1 MTTPGRL
8 PGAGTRPEGAAS
20 GAASGNA
27 IIIALLV
34 LMVLTSAGVAYVA
47 VTKSEKQISGNS
59 QSSTQALYAAESG
72 ITEGIRRMA
81 FPADSAV
88 YIGPPG
94 AAVAGWGRYIV
105 LYSGA
110 SALDPDG
117 PALEHDGMDN
127 NEDGQIDEAG
137 ERYPEVL
144 TKQTVSA
151 SALRYPFVRVEYKT
165 DAGQLV
171 RFGDADH
178 DPSTPPVENM
188 VTGPAVVRLTAS
200 GRRGTAAKTI
210 EVEAVRFPIVD
221 VESAVW
227 AGKHLKFNGNA
238 FLVDGHDHYATAP
251 YDTMPGI
258 SAVSGVLTQG
268 PTSDVNIGGFQLD
281 NLMGAGGGG
290 SMAHSS
296 FTYDFNQLWAKL
308 SSMAD
313 YSFTG
318 DQTFGSSAPDYGS
331 LANPKVTAV
340 NGNLTCG
347 GNWSG
352 GGILVVNGSLSMSG
366 QSSFGGIVIV
376 TGDVKLA
383 GGGASEMPH
392 VLGGLIYQG
401 TLVDNSSINGG
412 ANVFYSSQ
420 AVNRALS
427 VGPYTLA
434 WWREK

>member
-8 PGAGTRPEGAAS
+8 PGAGTRPEAAT

-27 IIIALLV
+27 MIVALLV
-34 LMVLTSAGVAYVA
+34 LMVLTAAGVAYVA
-47 VTKSEKQISGNS
+47 VTKSEKQISGNA
-59 QSSTQALYAAESG
+59 QSATQALYAAESG
-72 ITEGIRRMA
+72 VTEGLRRMA

-94 AAVAGWGRYIV
+94 AAVPGWGRYIV

-127 NEDGQIDEAG
+127 NEDGQIDESG

-151 SALRYPFVRVEYKT
+151 STLRYPFVRVEYKT
-165 DAGQLV
+165 EGGQLA

-178 DPSTPPVENM
+178 DPATPPVENM
-188 VTGPAVVRLTAS
+188 VTGPAVLRLTAA
-200 GRRGTAAKTI
+200 GERGTAAKTL
-210 EVEAVRFPIVD
+210 EVEAVRFPLVD

-227 AGKHLKFNGNA
+227 VGGHLKFNGNA
-238 FLVDGHDHYATAP
+238 FLVDGHDHFATEP

-258 SAVSGVLTQG
+258 APVMALLTRG
-268 PTSDVNIGGFQLD
+268 PTSDVDLNGFQVD
-281 NLMGAGGGG
+281 NVMGAGGSG
-290 SMAHSS
+290 STAHSP
-296 FTYDFNQLWAKL
+296 FTYDFNQLW
-308 SSMAD
+308 STFSGMAD

-318 DQTFGSSAPDYGS
+318 AQSFSSSDPDLGS
-331 LANPKVTAV
+331 LSNPKVTVV
-340 NGNLTCG
+340 NGNLSCTG
-347 GNWSG
+347 QWSG
-352 GGILVVNGSLSMSG
+352 GGILVVNGDLSMTG
-366 QSSFGGIVIV
+366 QSSFGGIVIA

-383 GGGASEMPH
+383 GGGASDMPH
-392 VLGGLIYQG
+392 VLGGLIFQSN
-401 TLVDNSSINGG
+401 LIDDSKVSGG

-420 AVNRALS
+420 AINRALS
-427 VGPYTLA
+427 VGRYTLA